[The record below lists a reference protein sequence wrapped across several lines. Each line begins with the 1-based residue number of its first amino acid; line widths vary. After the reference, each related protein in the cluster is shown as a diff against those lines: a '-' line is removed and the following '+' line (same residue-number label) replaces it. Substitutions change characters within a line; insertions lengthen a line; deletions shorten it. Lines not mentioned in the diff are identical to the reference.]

1 MGACGSRTG
10 GDGGAT
16 SNRPYNSTE
25 KGPRGIL
32 GKGFHDVTIDYNLGV
47 ELGKGTFGVV
57 RKATCAKTDE
67 SFACKSIAKRRLR
80 TKAEREMI
88 KREVEIQHHLGGHSG
103 IVNIVE
109 AVEDRKHVHLILEAK
124 EPSAPLRFPSH
135 EYRQPA
141 RTTLTSPSPTEPYL
155 RSFSRKSPGPEIA
168 RHRDSQNTGRPREG
182 EQNPYRARLTLGQEC
197 SGGELFDRILSKGI
211 YSEADAAATIRDI
224 VEVVRL

>member
-10 GDGGAT
+10 GDGAT
-16 SNRPYNSTE
+16 SDRPYNSTE

-109 AVEDRKHVHLILEAK
+109 AVEDRKHVHLILE
-124 EPSAPLRFPSH
+124 
-135 EYRQPA
+135 
-141 RTTLTSPSPTEPYL
+141 
-155 RSFSRKSPGPEIA
+155 
-168 RHRDSQNTGRPREG
+168 
-182 EQNPYRARLTLGQEC
+182 EC